1 MASIITNRFPVSL
14 LVTKL
19 LLWVS
24 KELRS
29 VPMVQPGMN
38 APSARGVVA
47 TAAPALGGM
56 LALAS
61 ALGIGRFVYT
71 PILPAMADALG
82 LSKTEAGLIAAA
94 NFVGYLAGA
103 LIAAA
108 PELPGG
114 RRAWLFGMLAVGAV
128 TTAAMGWADTTAAF
142 MLLRFAGGVASA
154 FVLVL
159 GSGLVLDRL
168 ARAGLERWA
177 ALHFAG
183 VGLGIAFSAL
193 LIDVLQEVGAGW
205 QTLWMAAGAAAAV
218 AVPLAA
224 WLAPTTGEPAI
235 ADSATRGPSS
245 GRIGLPR
252 GLGALTLCHGLF
264 GFGYVVTA
272 TFIVVAVRAS
282 PKLRTLEVAVWLVVG
297 LAAMPSTA
305 LWAWVGQRAGVLLAY
320 ALACLLAAVGVAAGG
335 LWHTPAG
342 VLLAAGLLGGTF
354 MGITALGFTA
364 ARALAPEQGRRSSAL
379 MTAGF
384 GVGQIAGPLVAGFST
399 PRAASQ
405 CLRLSPRSRSP
416 WRRSSQALPPDAP
429 TRRTR

>member
-1 MASIITNRFPVSL
+1 MVPPDTNA
-14 LVTKL
+14 
-19 LLWVS
+19 
-24 KELRS
+24 RS
-29 VPMVQPGMN
+29 AQ
-38 APSARGVVA
+38 GVV
-47 TAAPALGGM
+47 TAAAAVAPALGGM

-61 ALGIGRFVYT
+61 AMGIGRFVYT

-103 LIAAA
+103 LLAAA
-108 PELPGG
+108 PQLPGG
-114 RRAWLFGMLAVGAV
+114 RRAWFLGMLAVGAAA
-128 TTAAMGWADTTAAF
+128 TAAVGWPDTTAAF

-159 GSGLVLDRL
+159 GSALVLDRL

-183 VGLGIAFSAL
+183 VGFGIALSAL
-193 LIDVLQEVGAGW
+193 LINVLQEAGADW
-205 QTLWMAAGAAAAV
+205 RTLWVVVGAAAAV

-224 WLAPTTGEPAI
+224 WLVPGAGEPAV
-235 ADSATRGPSS
+235 AGTTTRGES
-245 GRIGLPR
+245 GNRVGLPR

-282 PKLRTLEVAVWLVVG
+282 PELRTLEGVVWLVVG

-335 LWHTPAG
+335 LWQTPAG
-342 VLLAAGLLGGTF
+342 VLLAAALLGGTF

-384 GVGQIAGPLVAGFST
+384 GVGQIAGPLVAGWLLDATGSFAVPST
-399 PRAASQ
+399 IAAV
-405 CLRLSPRSRSP
+405 
-416 WRRSSQALPPDAP
+416 ALAMAAVVAGIAARHPNPAN
-429 TRRTR
+429 TVT

>member
-1 MASIITNRFPVSL
+1 MRMLSSGTNVRPA
-14 LVTKL
+14 
-19 LLWVS
+19 
-24 KELRS
+24 
-29 VPMVQPGMN
+29 Q
-38 APSARGVVA
+38 GVVA
-47 TAAPALGGM
+47 VAPALGGM

-61 ALGIGRFVYT
+61 AMGIGRFVYT
-71 PILPAMADALG
+71 PILPAMVEALS

-103 LIAAA
+103 LLAAV
-108 PELPGG
+108 PRLPGG
-114 RRAWLFGMLAVGAV
+114 RRAWFLGTLAVGAV
-128 TTAAMGWADTTAAF
+128 TTAAVGWADTTAAF
-142 MLLRFAGGVASA
+142 LLLRFVGGVASA

-159 GSGLVLDRL
+159 GSALVLDHL

-183 VGLGIAFSAL
+183 VGLGIALSAL
-193 LIDVLQEVGAGW
+193 LVNVLQGAGTGW
-205 QTLWMAAGAAAAV
+205 QMLWLAAGAAAAV
-218 AVPLAA
+218 TVPFAA
-224 WLAPTTGEPAI
+224 WLVPGVGEPA
-235 ADSATRGPSS
+235 AAGATTRVASS
-245 GRIGLPR
+245 GRAGLPR

-272 TFIVVAVRAS
+272 TFIVAAVRAS
-282 PKLRTLEVAVWLVVG
+282 PKLRTLEGEVWLVVG

-335 LWHTPAG
+335 LWQTQAG
-342 VLLAAGLLGGTF
+342 VLLAAALLGGTF

-384 GVGQIAGPLVAGFST
+384 GIGQIAGPLVAGRLFDATGGFAVPST
-399 PRAASQ
+399 IAAATLAAAAAVAGVAAQRPNPADAVTRSKRE
-405 CLRLSPRSRSP
+405 LRP
-416 WRRSSQALPPDAP
+416 
-429 TRRTR
+429 

>member
-1 MASIITNRFPVSL
+1 MVPPDTNA
-14 LVTKL
+14 
-19 LLWVS
+19 
-24 KELRS
+24 RS
-29 VPMVQPGMN
+29 AQ
-38 APSARGVVA
+38 GVV
-47 TAAPALGGM
+47 TAAAAVAPALGGM

-61 ALGIGRFVYT
+61 AMGIGRFVYT

-103 LIAAA
+103 LLAAA
-108 PELPGG
+108 PQLPGG
-114 RRAWLFGMLAVGAV
+114 RRAWFLGMLAVGAAA
-128 TTAAMGWADTTAAF
+128 TAAVGWPDTTAAF

-159 GSGLVLDRL
+159 GSALVLDRL

-183 VGLGIAFSAL
+183 VGFGIALSAL
-193 LIDVLQEVGAGW
+193 LINVLQEAGADW
-205 QTLWMAAGAAAAV
+205 RTLWVVVGAAAAV

-224 WLAPTTGEPAI
+224 WLVPGAGEPAV
-235 ADSATRGPSS
+235 AGTTTRGEA
-245 GRIGLPR
+245 GNRVGLPR

-282 PKLRTLEVAVWLVVG
+282 PELRTLEGVVWLVVG

-335 LWHTPAG
+335 LWQTPAG
-342 VLLAAGLLGGTF
+342 VLLAAALLGGTF

-364 ARALAPEQGRRSSAL
+364 ARALALEQGRRSSAL

-384 GVGQIAGPLVAGFST
+384 GVGQIAGPLVAGWLLDATGSFAVPST
-399 PRAASQ
+399 IAAV
-405 CLRLSPRSRSP
+405 
-416 WRRSSQALPPDAP
+416 ALAMAAVVAGIAARHPNPAN
-429 TRRTR
+429 TVT

>member
-1 MASIITNRFPVSL
+1 MVPPDTNA
-14 LVTKL
+14 
-19 LLWVS
+19 
-24 KELRS
+24 RS
-29 VPMVQPGMN
+29 AQ
-38 APSARGVVA
+38 GVVA
-47 TAAPALGGM
+47 AAAAVAPALGGM

-94 NFVGYLAGA
+94 NLVGYLAGA
-103 LIAAA
+103 LLAAA
-108 PELPGG
+108 PQLPGG
-114 RRAWLFGMLAVGAV
+114 RRAWFLAALAVGVA
-128 TTAAMGWADTTAAF
+128 TTAAMGWADTTGAF
-142 MLLRFAGGVASA
+142 MLLRFGGGVASA

-159 GSGLVLDRL
+159 GSALVLDRL

-183 VGLGIAFSAL
+183 VGFGIALSAL
-193 LIDVLQEVGAGW
+193 LINVLQEAGAGW
-205 QTLWMAAGAAAAV
+205 RTLWMAAGAAAAV

-224 WLAPTTGEPAI
+224 WLVPGAGELAVAGTT
-235 ADSATRGPSS
+235 TRGES
-245 GRIGLPR
+245 GNRVDFPR

-282 PKLRTLEVAVWLVVG
+282 PELRTLEGAVWLVVG

-305 LWAWVGQRAGVLLAY
+305 LWAWVGQWAGVLPAY

-335 LWHTPAG
+335 LWQTPTG
-342 VLLAAGLLGGTF
+342 VLLAAVLLGGTF

-384 GVGQIAGPLVAGFST
+384 GVGQVAGPLVGGRILDSTGSFAVPSIIAAVALAVAAAVAGV
-399 PRAASQ
+399 AARRPGPADTVTRSE
-405 CLRLSPRSRSP
+405 REPRS
-416 WRRSSQALPPDAP
+416 
-429 TRRTR
+429 